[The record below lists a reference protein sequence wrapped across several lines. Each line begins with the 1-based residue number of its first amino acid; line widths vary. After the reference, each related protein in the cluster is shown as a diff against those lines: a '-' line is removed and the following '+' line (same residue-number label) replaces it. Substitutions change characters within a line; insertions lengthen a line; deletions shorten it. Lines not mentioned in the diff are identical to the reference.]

1 MTVQKRDN
9 YNFEELI
16 ASFPELSR
24 YVITN
29 EYSNRTIDFFDPI
42 AVRTLNK
49 ALLKHH
55 YGIDYWEI
63 PSNYLCPPIPS
74 RADYIATVA
83 DLLSQENN
91 GSVPAGPGVKI
102 LDIGVG
108 ANCIYPIIGCVN
120 WGWSFVGTDIDPVAV
135 VSAKEI
141 VKNNA
146 VLAGK
151 IDIRLQIDSESY
163 FNGILKRGEKIEAT
177 ICNPPFH
184 SSAEQAAQM
193 AQKKLRNLNKPA
205 AKPAVLNFGGS
216 SNELWCPGGEEHFV
230 KGMVAQSADFAGQC
244 HWFTSLISK
253 KESLAGIYSS
263 LKRVEAKDVRTIPIA
278 RGNKI
283 SRVVAWRF

>member
-1 MTVQKRDN
+1 VQKRDN

-29 EYSNRTIDFFDPI
+29 EYSNRTIDFFDPV

-83 DLLSQENN
+83 DLLSQEND

-108 ANCIYPIIGCVN
+108 ANCI
-120 WGWSFVGTDIDPVAV
+120 
-135 VSAKEI
+135 
-141 VKNNA
+141 
-146 VLAGK
+146 
-151 IDIRLQIDSESY
+151 
-163 FNGILKRGEKIEAT
+163 
-177 ICNPPFH
+177 
-184 SSAEQAAQM
+184 
-193 AQKKLRNLNKPA
+193 
-205 AKPAVLNFGGS
+205 
-216 SNELWCPGGEEHFV
+216 
-230 KGMVAQSADFAGQC
+230 
-244 HWFTSLISK
+244 
-253 KESLAGIYSS
+253 
-263 LKRVEAKDVRTIPIA
+263 
-278 RGNKI
+278 
-283 SRVVAWRF
+283 

>member
-1 MTVQKRDN
+1 
-9 YNFEELI
+9 
-16 ASFPELSR
+16 
-24 YVITN
+24 
-29 EYSNRTIDFFDPI
+29 
-42 AVRTLNK
+42 
-49 ALLKHH
+49 
-55 YGIDYWEI
+55 
-63 PSNYLCPPIPS
+63 
-74 RADYIATVA
+74 
-83 DLLSQENN
+83 
-91 GSVPAGPGVKI
+91 
-102 LDIGVG
+102 
-108 ANCIYPIIGCVN
+108 
-120 WGWSFVGTDIDPVAV
+120 VAV

-163 FNGILKRGEKIEAT
+163 FNGILKRGERIEAT

-184 SSAEQAAQM
+184 SSAEEAAQM

-230 KGMVAQSADFAGQC
+230 KGMVAQSADFAQQC